1 MVSRRS
7 TLEDLTIMR
16 ADLSAVVVVVV
27 APLIAPCSTVDIDFL
42 AAFFPDFDFSEV
54 VALPSIFDLGLLV
67 GATLLGILM
76 EWCSFL

>member
-1 MVSRRS
+1 
-7 TLEDLTIMR
+7 MR
-16 ADLSAVVVVVV
+16 ADLSLVVMVV

-54 VALPSIFDLGLLV
+54 ALPSIFDLGLLV